1 MIISLFLQSCYIK
14 NYYIHIMPIF
24 SQEFIDLIDQPL
36 CLLDDNLNIIVANQG
51 YIKITGQ
58 DDVKSPSTS
67 LFHFDP
73 SKSGRPFRDEIIH
86 AIAEK
91 GKWFGV
97 IHTNHYSGSFGLAV
111 TIERIQIKRHHQ
123 KNAYLC
129 KVQASSQ
136 RQESYLETDHKHL
149 FELIF
154 NSTQNIVFILQEAE
168 SGLSSKIIEANS
180 RALAALH
187 LTAEQLFQTNFIDL
201 LKEAGRAE
209 YLILSDELSED
220 KAFDC
225 KLTLNTST
233 GSELHLE
240 GTMSRVLYENKK
252 TILLVARNLN
262 EQKELENKLSQIEKL
277 EAVGQLAGGI
287 AHDFNNVLAGI
298 SGLAELSLRKLEA
311 DHPATSAIKTIHKKA
326 NNTANMVRQLVA
338 FSRKQSLNIR
348 DININK
354 VIRNNQKLLERY
366 LGEDVQ
372 FCLEL
377 SNNLG
382 MIKAD
387 QSAIDQI
394 ITNLCINARDAM
406 PDGGKLTINTQNIL
420 IESNQITPS
429 GKIPYGKYIKLSV
442 CDTGIGIS
450 REIQSHIFEPFYTTK
465 DIGYGTGL
473 GLSIVYGL
481 IKQHKGFIECKSD
494 IGEGTCFEMFFPR
507 QTGIATVVEKKAE
520 IGNLKGSES
529 ILIVEDEADLIL
541 YLKESLEYFG
551 YKTILAN
558 NGSKA
563 LELYEMNLDK
573 IDLIVSDVVMPE
585 MGGVELKLVV
595 QKMKPDQK
603 ILLISA
609 YTNRIEP
616 GVPFLQKPFRSEEL
630 AWAVRQ
636 ILDNTYNLEN

>member
-1 MIISLFLQSCYIK
+1 
-14 NYYIHIMPIF
+14 MPIF

-36 CLLDDNLNIIVANQG
+36 CLLDDNLNIILANQG

-58 DDVKSPSTS
+58 GEAQGPAASLLRFDTSKLGST
-67 LFHFDP
+67 L
-73 SKSGRPFRDEIIH
+73 RDEIIR

-97 IHTNHYSGSFGLAV
+97 IHTNHCSGSFGLAV
-111 TIERIQIKRHHQ
+111 TIERVQMKRQHQ
-123 KNAYLC
+123 EYAYLC

-136 RQESYLETDHKHL
+136 RQESYLETDYKNL

-180 RALAALH
+180 RALSALK
-187 LTAEQLFQTNFIDL
+187 LTAGQLFQTNFIDL
-201 LKEAGRAE
+201 LKGAGRTE
-209 YLILSDELSED
+209 YLISSDELTED
-220 KAFDC
+220 KAIHC
-225 KLTLNTST
+225 ELTLITST
-233 GSELHLE
+233 GAELHLE
-240 GTMSRVLYENKK
+240 GTMSRVLYEKKK

-262 EQKELENKLSQIEKL
+262 KQRELEHKLSQIEKL

-298 SGLAELSLRKLEA
+298 SGLAELSLRKMAA

-338 FSRKQSLNIR
+338 FSRKQSLNVH
-348 DININK
+348 DIDINK

-366 LGEDVQ
+366 LGEDIQ

-377 SNNLG
+377 SDNLG
-382 MIKAD
+382 IIKAD
-387 QSAIDQI
+387 QTALDQI

-406 PDGGKLTINTQNIL
+406 PDGGKLNINTQNVL
-420 IESNQITPS
+420 IDSERLTPS
-429 GKIPYGKYIKLSV
+429 GRMHPGKYIKLSV

-450 REIQSHIFEPFYTTK
+450 MEIQKHIFEPFYTTK

-481 IKQHKGFIECKSD
+481 IKQHRGFVECRSD
-494 IGEGTCFEMFFPR
+494 IGEGTCFEMFFPWH
-507 QTGIATVVEKKAE
+507 TATIKTEQKKPHT
-520 IGNLKGSES
+520 GNLTGSET

-541 YLKESLEYFG
+541 YLKESLEFFG
-551 YKTILAN
+551 YKSILAH

-563 LELYEMNLDK
+563 LELFEMKHDE

-585 MGGVELKLVV
+585 MGGVELKLLV
-595 QKMKPDQK
+595 QKMEPEQK

-616 GVPFLQKPFRSEEL
+616 GVPFLQKPFRAEEL
-630 AWAVRQ
+630 AWTVRQ
-636 ILDNTYNLEN
+636 ILDNKYELEN